1 MEGLVCFAWGVV
13 GGFLAEVSDLY
24 LLTRVG
30 AREGK
35 RWLPREY
42 RQAWWLL
49 GRSLMVVAA
58 GVMTYALEAPSP
70 LVAIWIGATTP
81 AILIRLRQL
90 SPAGEML
97 P

>member
-1 MEGLVCFAWGVV
+1 MEGLVCFAWGLV

-24 LLTRVG
+24 LLTRVPER
-30 AREGK
+30 AK
-35 RWLPREY
+35 RRLPAEY

-49 GRSLMVVAA
+49 GRSLMIVAA
-58 GVMTYALEAPSP
+58 GVMSYALEAPSP

-90 SPAGEML
+90 APSPEML